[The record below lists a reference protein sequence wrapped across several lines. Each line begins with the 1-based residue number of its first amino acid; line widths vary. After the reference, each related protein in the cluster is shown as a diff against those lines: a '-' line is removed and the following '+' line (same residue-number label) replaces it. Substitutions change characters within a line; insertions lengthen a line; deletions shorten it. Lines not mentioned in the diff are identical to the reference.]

1 MSILSSTAKVI
12 GYGVL
17 GIVATAGA
25 MAAARHFGLLP
36 ETEADAVPGTVGLAE
51 AAEKSV
57 DTAVTDL
64 ANSGQ

>member
-36 ETEADAVPGTVGLAE
+36 GTDAEAVPGTVGLAE
-51 AAEKSV
+51 AAEKST
-57 DTAVTDL
+57 DAVTTETV
-64 ANSGQ
+64 NNG

>member
-25 MAAARHFGLLP
+25 VAAARHFGLLP
-36 ETEADAVPGTVGLAE
+36 EAEADSVPGTVGLAE
-51 AAEKSV
+51 AAEKST
-57 DTAVTDL
+57 DAVTTETV
-64 ANSGQ
+64 NNG